1 MAINEKEIYDYILEN
16 IIQIENDLKSNSNDE
31 QVNSAKKSAVKI
43 IEEFRKNRLEKLI
56 YELKNNQEWNDFTIA
71 FYGETNAGKS
81 TIIEALRIYFQEETK
96 LELQEKFNSIL
107 GKYKSINQKIDE
119 FKSQIEI
126 LDKDKNNQK
135 YLFEQE
141 ENILN
146 FDIEQKNLE
155 ELNRKNQSIFYK
167 LFSFM
172 NFSKLQ
178 KEIIKLNSE
187 LKSKKLEFEKKIFI
201 IDKNIENKKRCLIPI
216 ENEFKDIS
224 NNLLKCKDGEIIGD
238 GQSDFTKN
246 LSSYKFLKDGQKFN
260 ILDIPGIEGNEKIVT
275 DEIEKAVKK
284 AHAVFYITS
293 SSTPPQKGDSNKK
306 GTLEKIKEHLGS
318 QVEIYT
324 IFNKRVT
331 NTMHIRG
338 VLVNEGEIESL
349 RILDEKMKEILG
361 NNYIGNKY
369 LSARV
374 AFLSLATCLIPD
386 NKDNRDKN
394 KFIEKFSEDELLQ
407 KSLFQSFCDFLT
419 NSLVQNT
426 KQKIKK
432 SNFNKA
438 NNLLK
443 EFILVLS
450 DILEKN
456 LIPLEINI
464 KKDTEDV
471 NNNLDKSFRKLK
483 NDVETSF
490 RKDLRNFEN
499 DSMQKIY
506 NYIDSNV
513 SNDDFKKKFEEII
526 KENIEIFGNNISVSL
541 NIEITKFQNKI
552 IEILDNFKRRVN
564 DSIQDYNTF
573 KISFGD
579 KEFEPD
585 IDIKSGINKWG
596 LGGSLAGG
604 IGTIYAAFTAG
615 NIWNPAGWTAAT
627 IGAIFLLLLSATTVV
642 IGVYKSVKEA
652 FSDNY
657 KKSNQKKAVDDNLE
671 SIMDKIEEKFS
682 EKTEELFSEISRN
695 INVIKEDL
703 EVVLN
708 HTQNFKL
715 QINET
720 KGKLESKSKEI
731 KFEGEK

>member
-1 MAINEKEIYDYILEN
+1 
-16 IIQIENDLKSNSNDE
+16 
-31 QVNSAKKSAVKI
+31 
-43 IEEFRKNRLEKLI
+43 
-56 YELKNNQEWNDFTIA
+56 
-71 FYGETNAGKS
+71 
-81 TIIEALRIYFQEETK
+81 
-96 LELQEKFNSIL
+96 
-107 GKYKSINQKIDE
+107 
-119 FKSQIEI
+119 
-126 LDKDKNNQK
+126 
-135 YLFEQE
+135 
-141 ENILN
+141 
-146 FDIEQKNLE
+146 
-155 ELNRKNQSIFYK
+155 
-167 LFSFM
+167 
-172 NFSKLQ
+172 
-178 KEIIKLNSE
+178 
-187 LKSKKLEFEKKIFI
+187 
-201 IDKNIENKKRCLIPI
+201 
-216 ENEFKDIS
+216 
-224 NNLLKCKDGEIIGD
+224 
-238 GQSDFTKN
+238 
-246 LSSYKFLKDGQKFN
+246 
-260 ILDIPGIEGNEKIVT
+260 
-275 DEIEKAVKK
+275 
-284 AHAVFYITS
+284 
-293 SSTPPQKGDSNKK
+293 
-306 GTLEKIKEHLGS
+306 
-318 QVEIYT
+318 
-324 IFNKRVT
+324 
-331 NTMHIRG
+331 MHISG

-483 NDVETSF
+483 DDVETSF

-579 KEFEPD
+579 KEFERLSGVS
-585 IDIKSGINKWG
+585 IKRDRSMRITE
-596 LGGSLAGG
+596 LSYV
-604 IGTIYAAFTAG
+604 TILLFLTV
-615 NIWNPAGWTAAT
+615 IT
-627 IGAIFLLLLSATTVV
+627 IPFVV
-642 IGVYKSVKEA
+642 C
-652 FSDNY
+652 
-657 KKSNQKKAVDDNLE
+657 
-671 SIMDKIEEKFS
+671 
-682 EKTEELFSEISRN
+682 
-695 INVIKEDL
+695 
-703 EVVLN
+703 
-708 HTQNFKL
+708 
-715 QINET
+715 
-720 KGKLESKSKEI
+720 
-731 KFEGEK
+731 